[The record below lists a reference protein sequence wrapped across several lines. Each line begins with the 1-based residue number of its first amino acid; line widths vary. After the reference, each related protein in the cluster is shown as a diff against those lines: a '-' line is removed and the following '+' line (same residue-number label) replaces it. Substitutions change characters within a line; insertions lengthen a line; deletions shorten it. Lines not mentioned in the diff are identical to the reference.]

1 MNLEDSILKIVPET
15 ATYLHEVINGKDRT
29 EYINIDEAHAKIRDL
44 LAIIVAQQDAI
55 RSISQSNITK
65 GVIDETNSATLID
78 DLNDMTTSNEFLDF
92 IQDLKLHINTRYPNL
107 MGDIS
112 KESTEKLKEI
122 ISIYVESNQNKLRG
136 FNIKKVLEYINN
148 LFTGFGILTN
158 YLIGNDDVEELQIL
172 DFDDI
177 RIMAGHGKMY
187 KIPEKFA
194 NPQELDAFVALLTR
208 KATLE
213 QPDAPQVNQ
222 STPFVR
228 LRIGT
233 MRISIMGGGI
243 AKRGNH
249 PSGCGQSNCYSVVIR
264 KQKESPMT
272 INNLIEWGSTTDYSV
287 TLLKYLMRYGV
298 SVIGFGGTGTG
309 KTSMLTVLMK
319 EALPDDINIIT
330 IAETDEMSF
339 RKLDMQP
346 FVLNEDGS
354 VKLDENGNKIKNPNY
369 GSGINMV
376 HMWELANPNIQIMGK
391 PAFVGAVNASLTTTP
406 EVIILQETKG
416 GEVKDLMEEAFTGH
430 QVITT
435 MHVNETKFVPLRIL
449 LMYQQSGTNI
459 PAPLIL
465 QQVPAS
471 FPVAIE
477 FTRYRD
483 GSRKISEISEIVE
496 IDPVTQ
502 ECKVKPFVKFRVTEN
517 EMITT
522 AEGKTKLVTRG
533 EFDVIYNPL
542 KTRIYDIMLKKGLL
556 KHEVE
561 ELSRLY
567 QKYVIQDT
575 VLRNKYETDYGYA
588 IGG

>member
-1 MNLEDSILKIVPET
+1 MNLEENILKVVPNV
-15 ATYLHEVINGKDRT
+15 ATYLQSVFNGIPRE
-29 EYINIDEAHAKIRDL
+29 EYHSVDELHSNIRDL
-44 LAIIVAQQDAI
+44 LSIVVAQQDAI
-55 RSISQSNITK
+55 RSLSQGNITK
-65 GVIDETNSATLID
+65 GIIDETNSATLVD
-78 DLNDMTTSNEFLDF
+78 DLSEIVSSNDFLDF
-92 IQDLKLHINTRYPNL
+92 IQDLKLHINTKYPNI
-107 MGDIS
+107 MSDIS
-112 KESTEKLKEI
+112 RESTEKLKEI
-122 ISIYVESNQNKLRG
+122 IALYVESNQDKLKD
-136 FNIKKVLEYINN
+136 FNIKRVLEYVNN

-158 YLIGNDDVEELQIL
+158 YLIGNDDVEEIQIL

-177 RIMAGHGKMY
+177 RVMAGHGKMF

-194 NPQELDAFVALLTR
+194 NPKELDTFVALLTR

-243 AKRGNH
+243 AKRSALH
-249 PSGCGQSNCYSVVIR
+249 PSGSGQQNCYSVVIR
-264 KQKESPMT
+264 KQKENPMT
-272 INNLIEWGSTTDYSV
+272 IQNLIDWNSTTEYSV
-287 TLLKYLMRYGV
+287 KLLTYFLRYGV
-298 SVIGFGGTGTG
+298 SAIGFGGTGTG

-346 FVLNEDGS
+346 YLLNEDGS
-354 VKLDENGNKIKNPNY
+354 VKLDNEGNKIKNPNY

-459 PAPLIL
+459 PANLIL

-471 FPVAIE
+471 FPLAIE

-496 IDPVTQ
+496 IDAITQ
-502 ECKVKPFVKFRVTEN
+502 QCRVKPFVKFRVTEN
-517 EMITT
+517 ELVSTP
-522 AEGKTKLVTRG
+522 EGKQKTITRG

-542 KTRIYDIMLKKGLL
+542 KTRLYDIMLKKGLL
-556 KHEVE
+556 KDEVE
-561 ELSRLY
+561 EISRLY
-567 QKYVIQDT
+567 QKYVIQDAT
-575 VLRNKYETDYGYA
+575 LKNKYQDDYGYL
-588 IGG
+588 I